1 VPDVYLSRV
10 ALDDLRRASRACGWA
25 LAGALVGG
33 ALMYGWSGRDRAG
46 AERALDMVPA
56 ISRAAIDSVG
66 DDITARG
73 VWAVFLGP
81 LSGTPYKIYAV
92 ESAARGLSLAR
103 FLAVSIPAR
112 LLRFV
117 LVTLIFAGAARGPL
131 RGWKPARLRSAHA
144 VAWIAF
150 YTFYFAVKDW

>member
-1 VPDVYLSRV
+1 V
-10 ALDDLRRASRACGWA
+10 ALDDLRRALRACAWA

-33 ALMYGWSGRDRAG
+33 ALMYGWGERDLAG
-46 AERALDMVPA
+46 AERVLDAVPA
-56 ISRAAIDSVG
+56 ISPAAIAGVG
-66 DDITARG
+66 DDIATRG

-92 ESAARGLSLAR
+92 ESAPRGLSLPR

-117 LVTLIFAGAARGPL
+117 LVTLLVTGVARGPL
-131 RGWKPARLRSAHA
+131 RGWPPARLRIAHA
-144 VAWIAF
+144 VAWIGF
-150 YTFYFAVKDW
+150 YAFYFAAKDW